1 MDAKKVKL
9 VPKKGGNGYVSAYSI
24 NISLSE
30 ALELGFINED
40 RTINEI
46 EKLIDEGKLI
56 IRKAL

>member
-1 MDAKKVKL
+1 MEAKKVKL
-9 VPKKGGNGYVSAYSI
+9 VAKKGGNGYVSAYSI

-40 RTINEI
+40 RSVNEI
-46 EKLIDEGKLI
+46 EKIVKDGTLI